1 LVLHHS
7 CKRVKS
13 CRQHNPDSELQPD
26 VNSTV
31 TVAGS
36 AAAAPE
42 LLRLERQDSRAT
54 RHPHG
59 DFQSGYARHRAFY
72 ASLRMLPV
80 FRTSQT
86 YELLMAVH
94 IRQAKQ

>member
-1 LVLHHS
+1 
-7 CKRVKS
+7 
-13 CRQHNPDSELQPD
+13 
-26 VNSTV
+26 V

-54 RHPHG
+54 GHPHG
-59 DFQSGYARHRAFY
+59 DVKSGYTRHRAFY

-86 YELLMAVH
+86 YELLMAVR
-94 IRQAKQ
+94 IRLAIERCIVNPKQLIQTRQDSHVTLLA